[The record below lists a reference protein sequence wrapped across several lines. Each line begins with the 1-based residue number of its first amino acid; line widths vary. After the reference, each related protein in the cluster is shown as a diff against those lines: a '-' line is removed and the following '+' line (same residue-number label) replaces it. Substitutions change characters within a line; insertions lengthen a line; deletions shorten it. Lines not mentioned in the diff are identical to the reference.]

1 MAIPLGETRDIT
13 MAAEGKLQAEIER
26 ALFLVGI
33 LQEQEIA
40 MDKQLTALISKTSNS
55 IDGTEDLTL
64 KDSAAEL
71 EKVSLKL
78 EDKESGGQK
87 VQEQD
92 FMQQGDREAYW
103 IMDFEKRKVKEEVFG
118 HYRWEAEIMKK
129 YNWDFLLFSGMG
141 ERDLGEHSAEPLQQ
155 VLPTRSDW
163 REGEETALDIPR
175 DLKIN
180 KKDYQQNRQRETQMV
195 LEASDV
201 RNPG

>member
-33 LQEQEIA
+33 LQEQEIV

-55 IDGTEDLTL
+55 TDGTEDLTL

-92 FMQQGDREAYW
+92 FMQQGDREVYW
-103 IMDFEKRKVKEEVFG
+103 IMDFEKRKVKEEDFG

-129 YNWDFLLFSGMG
+129 YNWDFLLFSGIG
-141 ERDLGEHSAEPLQQ
+141 ERDLREYLAEPLQQ
-155 VLPTRSDW
+155 VLSTRIDW
-163 REGEETALDIPR
+163 REGEETVLDIPR
-175 DLKIN
+175 DWKIN